1 MSVVEITESLVNPII
16 EKYNL
21 ILWDIEFKKEGSGYV
36 LRVYIDKPDG
46 VSIEDCENVAN
57 ELNPAL
63 DAVDPIEQSYSLEI
77 SSAGLLR
84 DLKKDSHILQFVGK
98 EITVKL
104 FKPIENTKTFTGR
117 LISYENQILSLQT
130 ENKKLDFNR
139 TDIAKITIDLI

>member
-84 DLKKDSHILQFVGK
+84 DLKKDSHI
-98 EITVKL
+98 
-104 FKPIENTKTFTGR
+104 
-117 LISYENQILSLQT
+117 S
-130 ENKKLDFNR
+130 
-139 TDIAKITIDLI
+139 